1 MPGAGQGQL
10 NPVYLHSMKTN
21 QKDDLVLTNIEVK
34 IGGGGENLARLTGW
48 VVSGDDAAAVA

>member
-1 MPGAGQGQL
+1 MFGTFV
-10 NPVYLHSMKTN
+10 NDHSRAAARLL
-21 QKDDLVLTNIEVK
+21 DIARPAHREVEK